1 MFFTFGKASELRV
14 CACTAAVCVPGVSRT
29 GHEKQVLRVVSRE
42 RLWLLEDREGLVVFS
57 GIHSCFLSVVPVM
70 YGLKITMNLSLEK
83 NTKCSCCLHSIL
95 VLACFSFFFF
105 KRWW

>member
-14 CACTAAVCVPGVSRT
+14 CVHSSSLCAWSLL
-29 GHEKQVLRVVSRE
+29 QVLRVVSRE